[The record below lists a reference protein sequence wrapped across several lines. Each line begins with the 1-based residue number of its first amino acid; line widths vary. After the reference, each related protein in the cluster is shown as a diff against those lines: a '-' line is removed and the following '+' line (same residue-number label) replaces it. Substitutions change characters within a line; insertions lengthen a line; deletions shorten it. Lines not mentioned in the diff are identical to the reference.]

1 MAANKLGGKFLSVAS
16 SVLGMILMEWYCELS
31 TSISMLVAEGAAVA
45 EGAEGAEVVGEEGEE
60 GEGDDEVD
68 DDDDDDEG
76 STFSTGIFLSMDDG
90 LVCSS

>member
-16 SVLGMILMEWYCELS
+16 SVFGMILMEWYCELS
-31 TSISMLVAEGAAVA
+31 TSISMLVADVVDVVDVVEEDGVAV
-45 EGAEGAEVVGEEGEE
+45 EDDE
-60 GEGDDEVD
+60 DEVD
-68 DDDDDDEG
+68 DDEVDEG

>member
-45 EGAEGAEVVGEEGEE
+45 EGDGEEGEE